1 MQPGNNLSQQKPP
14 DLLRQL
20 NNLFDFNNARTWWFF
35 YAAAVLS
42 FLPAL
47 GFYYV
52 GEEAI
57 HPIVALE
64 MWYRGEWL
72 QQPLYGLYL
81 KRNPLFHWLVIFF
94 ANFFGWEHV
103 LSVARAITISATV
116 LTGIIA
122 GWLARK
128 LYRDNAFAAFTAL
141 IYLTLED
148 VFFYRGWLAYVD
160 PLFALLVFS
169 SIACLWVATLEKRA
183 GLLWL
188 GTIALFGAFMTKA
201 LTAYA
206 FYFVTVMVMAF
217 RQENLRFFLR
227 PGSLLPHLLAV
238 AAPVLWLTWVTGGGQ
253 QSIMVSEILL
263 KFSPDSLPAY
273 AKQLLTFPFL
283 ILAHLLPWSLV
294 ILYWAR
300 GRHLNPIASESP
312 QLTTAFWIIGLN
324 FIPYWIAPHSH
335 PRYILPLHPLFAL
348 ILAYLMWG
356 LGDQVKTLAMRVFVA
371 VLALKLIFVI
381 VAFPY
386 YQRHYRGENYE
397 VAAREILHRT
407 EGHQLYSSYFGSSGL
422 NVTAYLDIFRLPQA
436 PLTFPPAQWE
446 SGFVLAHTPDPALG
460 RIAEQ
465 YRLGAE
471 NLYLLCRGS
480 ACSTG
485 NDNNSWS
492 SKPFNSR

>member
-1 MQPGNNLSQQKPP
+1 MQPGKNLAQQTMPKF
-14 DLLRQL
+14 LGQM
-20 NNLFDFNNARTWWFF
+20 NSLFDLNSARAWWVF
-35 YAAAVLS
+35 YAIAALS
-42 FLPAL
+42 FLPVL
-47 GFYYV
+47 SFYYV

-57 HPIVALE
+57 HPIVSLE
-64 MWYRGEWL
+64 MWYRGLWL
-72 QQPLYGLYL
+72 HQLLFGQYMGH
-81 KRNPLFHWLVIFF
+81 NPLFQWLMIPV
-94 ANFFGWEHV
+94 ANLIGWEHM
-103 LSVARAITISATV
+103 LSAARAITISATV
-116 LTGIIA
+116 FTGIVA

-160 PLFALLVFS
+160 PVFAFLIFS
-169 SIACLWVATLEKRA
+169 SIACLWVACLEKRA

-201 LTAYA
+201 LTAYV
-206 FYFVTVMVMAF
+206 FYLVAAMVLAF
-217 RQENLRFFLR
+217 RQDNLRFFLR
-227 PGSLLPHLLAV
+227 PSALLPHFLAI
-238 AAPVLWLTWVTGGGQ
+238 AAPVLWFTCVTGVAQ
-253 QSIMVSEILL
+253 QSLMLGDILRKL
-263 KFSPDSLPAY
+263 SPVGLPAY
-273 AKQLLTFPFL
+273 GKELLFFPL
-283 ILAHLLPWSLV
+283 VTLAHLLPWSLV

-300 GRHLNPIASESP
+300 GRHLNPIASESL

-324 FIPYWIAPHSH
+324 FIPYWLAPQSH
-335 PRYILPLHPLFAL
+335 PRYILPLYPLFAL
-348 ILAYLMWG
+348 VLAYLIWG
-356 LGDQVKTLAMRVFVA
+356 LGDKAKTLAMRLFVA
-371 VLALKLIFVI
+371 LLGLKLVFVI

-397 VAAREILHRT
+397 TAAREILHRT
-407 EGHQLYSSYFGSSGL
+407 EGHKLYLNYFGSSGL
-422 NVTAYLDIFRLPQA
+422 NVTAYLDILRLPQA

-485 NDNNSWS
+485 DDNNSLS